1 MKRYLLELAD
11 ALLFAFFIAI
21 PFVIYFWRM

>member
-1 MKRYLLELAD
+1 MRRYLIELIQ
-11 ALLFAFFIAI
+11 ALIIAAVFAS